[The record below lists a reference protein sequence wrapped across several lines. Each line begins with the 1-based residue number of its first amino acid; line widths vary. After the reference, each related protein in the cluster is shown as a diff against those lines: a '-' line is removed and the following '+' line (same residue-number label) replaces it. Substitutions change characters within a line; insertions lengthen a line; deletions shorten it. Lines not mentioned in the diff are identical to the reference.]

1 MHPSVLYDAIAHD
14 PALNAMGITP
24 TRIKELDSI
33 DARPFESGC
42 FIVTRWLDQDL
53 HPTINRGPRDLM
65 VWVHTPK
72 ERALNFL
79 ILERILE
86 RINDIWAGV
95 LAETGTD
102 GVRVTSVKRR
112 GQSGNLIDDGWKT
125 LARNAIFSVLYDRNT
140 V

>member
-1 MHPSVLYDAIAHD
+1 MHPAVLYDKIVHD
-14 PALNAMGITP
+14 PEMNSLGITP
-24 TRIKELDSI
+24 SRFKELDSI
-33 DARPFESGC
+33 DKRPFDSGY

-72 ERALNFL
+72 DRSRNFL

-86 RINDIWAGV
+86 RINDIWASV
-95 LAETGTD
+95 EAESGTD

-112 GQSGNLIDDGWKT
+112 GQSGNLEDEGWKT
-125 LARNAIFSVLYDRNT
+125 IARNATFSVLYDRNT